1 MNKTMN
7 TKVLRT
13 PDEVA
18 KRQGMWLT
26 IVALVIL
33 YAVLFALDNF
43 VKPNKF
49 TLMLIPVLRKGAIYS
64 LLCVSMNLLNGFT
77 GLFSLGQAG
86 FILIGAYAYSIFSIP
101 AAAHASV
108 YQYFDGGAIQFSIPE
123 MLGNAIG
130 VNAGSFFG
138 AIICII
144 IAGLAAAV
152 FAALIGLPVLRLK
165 SDYLAIATL
174 GFAEILRAFFQW
186 KGLGVITNGSNL
198 LRKYTAFSDMKIQ
211 LGTTVFKLGTIFP
224 FLIAMICIAIIVL
237 LINSSYG
244 RAFKA
249 IRDDEVAAEA
259 MGINLFKHKMLSFV
273 ISAFFAGVGGA
284 LLAMFQT
291 AVQASTF
298 TSVMTYEILLI
309 VVIGGIGSVSGSCIA
324 AFLYIACSEW
334 WLRFLDS
341 GARPFGNI
349 QVSFFRDG
357 FRMVVFSVVIMIIVL
372 FFSKGIMGNKELS
385 FAGLI
390 KKIKAKKA
398 AKAEKVKEGGAA

>member
-198 LRKYTAFSDMKIQ
+198 LRKYTAFSDMKLQIGSQ
-211 LGTTVFKLGTIFP
+211 VFKLSTTFP
-224 FLIAMICIAIIVL
+224 FLIAMISIIIIVL

-341 GARPFGNI
+341 GALPFGNI

-390 KKIKAKKA
+390 KR
-398 AKAEKVKEGGAA
+398 